1 MGTILL
7 SISQTIYL
15 MNDEII
21 GPHIFA
27 ALKKQPELQQEFF
40 DAIEKQQ
47 PTQLERYK
55 QRCITGE

>member
-7 SISQTIYL
+7 SIPQTVYL
-15 MNDEII
+15 MDDEII

-27 ALKKQPELQQEFF
+27 ALKKQPELRQEFF
-40 DAIEKQQ
+40 NAIEKQR

-55 QRCITGE
+55 QRCIAGK

>member
-7 SISQTIYL
+7 SIPQTIHL
-15 MNDEII
+15 MDDEII

-40 DAIEKQQ
+40 DAVEKQR
-47 PTQLERYK
+47 PTQLEHYK
-55 QRCITGE
+55 QRCIAGV